1 MPERQPTPATRR
13 NPDSPADQ
21 ALTKI
26 IDLLL
31 KDGYGFTIPAWDGDA
46 YLKISN
52 ALGALTDL
60 TISSEGHLTWD
71 YRSIQ
76 GLHVDPAELVVI
88 TISLLDPDAKNPRP
102 DLPPHSGRVLIHVGA
117 GDALLRYGLTTSR
130 QQPEPDGYTILTIT
144 NPAQP
149 TRGTVEITDDGQLTW
164 HTRAPHHLDSG
175 LTLPDIAATLTLTR
189 ALTRT
194 QHTPSNGQRRT
205 AELTQAKPL
214 RESTLVASITPS
226 PTAERPSWP
235 ITPERRVRSFSSINR
250 SLRHVPCMVDDQRG
264 GRPGWRPRRQ
274 SRWKTISTAARRRRP
289 SGSPSAPPNT
299 RST

>member
-1 MPERQPTPATRR
+1 MPEPQPAPVPATHR

-60 TISSEGHLTWD
+60 TISSEGNITWD

-76 GLHVDPAELVVI
+76 GLHVDPAKLVVI
-88 TISLLDPDAKNPRP
+88 TITLLDPDATNPWAE
-102 DLPPHSGRVLIHVGA
+102 LAPHLDRSLIHVA
-117 GDALLRYGLTTSR
+117 ASDALFRHGLATTR
-130 QQPEPDGYTILTIT
+130 QQPEPDGYTILTVT
-144 NPAQP
+144 NAAQP
-149 TRGTVEITDDGQLTW
+149 SRGAVEITDDGQLTW
-164 HTRAPHHLDSG
+164 HNRAPHHPDGG
-175 LTLPDIAATLTLTR
+175 LTLPDIAATITR

-194 QHTPSNGQRRT
+194 QHTPSNGQRQ
-205 AELTQAKPL
+205 AAKMTQAAPIRK
-214 RESTLVASITPS
+214 STLVSSINTS
-226 PTAERPSWP
+226 PTAKRPSWP
-235 ITPERRVRSFSSINR
+235 ITPERHVRSFRPVNRASSYVSCI
-250 SLRHVPCMVDDQRG
+250 VDDQRE
-264 GRPGWRPRRQ
+264 GRPGWRPGRQ
-274 SRWKTISTAARRRRP
+274 SRWKTISTAARRRRL
-289 SGSPSAPPNT
+289 SGSPSAPRNT